1 MNHDKSEKLKLRL
14 LGGLIALSAFSA
26 FAGNMY
32 YVDAFYGD
40 DGNDGLRP
48 GVGHARKTLTKVM
61 ELVTANQND
70 VVYAAPGR
78 YDEGTVAVG
87 TAVYRVSIPART
99 ALIASGRAE
108 ETFITGASADEG
120 KAADSYGNGEGA
132 VRCVKMTANSRLSG
146 FTVTGSRTE
155 AAPTGGA
162 YSGAIAGDSNSKIDD
177 CIITDNV
184 GWRGGGG
191 YYSGS
196 FTRCFFKNNVA
207 VNGNGSCLMGG
218 SAYNCVFDNKDG
230 NATYQTTCYNCTF
243 TGKGYGA
250 KEASV
255 FNGIMA
261 VEYDANVSLYSCVY
275 INSPNRS
282 AKLIDENSVLKVK
295 ADIKLDEKYA
305 LQAGSAAIDAGSNLL
320 YKTAAGYEH
329 QEQFDFLRGLRMVNG
344 RIDCGAIEF
353 GGGLR
358 GDLAKTLNPT
368 GRIRVETLAG
378 EVTTNGQGAVRMPAG
393 SSMRV
398 FYPYPAGAS
407 GKVDFRFCTAVVGS
421 AALTVK
427 RLNAA
432 KPFMTVEESGESVF
446 SSDVHETLEFE
457 VTGDEG
463 AAVELSAFYNASY
476 IFIDDPK
483 GVLNVEGGA
492 VGVNEVVPGGEAR
505 TLTVTRNAAAPSR
518 CVGVT
523 VNGTY
528 HAFQGENSDVPLIL
542 ELKDGDLPRVVKPV
556 FADSAD
562 WYVDDSSGSDDN
574 TGDAP
579 YRAKKTLA
587 GAMAIPALIS
597 GDVVHAAPGIY
608 DEGLMP
614 PTGSTTNR
622 VLIPAGVA
630 LIADKGPDV
639 TVIEGYVPAT
649 SPDGTSISTN
659 GGPASVRC
667 VGMNTGASV
676 KGFTLRNGSTAIEP
690 GAGERYLGQ
699 GGGAYGG
706 TVIDCVISNCY
717 AVRGGAASGA
727 QLIRCRVSN
736 CGYVTGKNAQGGVAK
751 VTADALNGG
760 SIYDTYVTGSAFNL
774 TRIVNS
780 VVLSSTWHTQG
791 GFTPVYNSY
800 IGSDNGQLALTN
812 SYVLGM
818 KATSILGEGSVSG
831 VNLMA
836 NHIDRAT
843 LRPLATSPAIDAGN
857 VKYYVYP
864 AGFAHE
870 AGRDVSGGQRIYN
883 GRIDVGCGE
892 YDWRGAF
899 AQSLDAKGRIEVAE
913 AGGTVSTNASGGL
926 VLSGETA
933 LTLYWRLAQPG
944 ERLFSVAGEGAGGV
958 TVFVDGEEIVRG
970 EDGVFRFFAG
980 ADAVRV
986 TIRLSGD
993 AAAVVGDFR
1002 RGVSG
1007 FPIIVR

>member
-26 FAGNMY
+26 FAGNTY
-32 YVDAFYGD
+32 YVDAVYGD

-48 GVGHARKTLTKVM
+48 GVGHARKTLAKVM

-78 YDEGTVAVG
+78 YDEETVAVG

-108 ETFITGASADEG
+108 ETFIMGASADEG

-132 VRCVKMTANSRLSG
+132 VRCVKMTVNSRLSG

-250 KEASV
+250 KEAFV
-255 FNGIMA
+255 YNGIMA

-275 INSPNRS
+275 INSPNRT

-329 QEQFDFLRGLRMVNG
+329 QERFDFRRGQRMVNG

-358 GDLAKTLNPT
+358 GDLAGALNPA
-368 GRIRVETLAG
+368 GRMRIEKLEG

-427 RLNAA
+427 RLDAA
-432 KPFMTVEESGESVF
+432 TPFMTVEESGESVF

-463 AAVELSAFYNASY
+463 AAVELSGFYNASY
-476 IFIDDPK
+476 VFIDDPE
-483 GVLNVEGGA
+483 GVLNVEGGT
-492 VGVNEVVPGGEAR
+492 VGINEIIPGGETCAV
-505 TLTVTRNAAAPSR
+505 TLMRNVSLSSR
-518 CVGVT
+518 CVGVA

-562 WYVDDSSGSDDN
+562 WYVDDNSGSDDN

-587 GAMAIPALIS
+587 GAMAISALIS
-597 GDVVHAAPGIY
+597 GDVVHVAPGIY

-699 GGGAYGG
+699 GGGAHGG

-736 CGYVTGKNAQGGVAK
+736 CGNVTGKNAQGGVAK

-980 ADAVRV
+980 AGAVRV